1 MAKRRARRSGRQ
13 NGNDARSTGG
23 GETARMPDVTA
34 ESSMVPHVL
43 LGAVN
48 GIETVAVGALQLA
61 RNVLVSAVSGAA
73 DIGAEAVTATFAGT
87 RGVVAA
93 ASRMVGDIAT
103 TAQSTLQET
112 VSSATQSRRSV
123 VGRVAAR
130 RPLSLGWH
138 PAQRNLQ
145 WEATPCSIGSRRA
158 ARQHSRRRPANRA
171 PPSPPDRR

>member
-1 MAKRRARRSGRQ
+1 MAKRKARRSGRQ
-13 NGNDARSTGG
+13 NGNDARTTSG
-23 GETARMPDVTA
+23 GETARTLNGTA
-34 ESSMVPHVL
+34 ESSMVPQVL

-112 VSSATQSRRSV
+112 VSSAKQSRGSV
-123 VGRVAAR
+123 LGRVAAR
-130 RPLSLGWH
+130 RPLAKMASGLGEPSAGGDSLLDR
-138 PAQRNLQ
+138 AAARRK
-145 WEATPCSIGSRRA
+145 ATRPRA
-158 ARQHSRRRPANRA
+158 ARQPRTTVAA
-171 PPSPPDRR
+171 

>member
-1 MAKRRARRSGRQ
+1 MAKRKTRRSGRQ
-13 NGNDARSTGG
+13 NGNDARTTGG
-23 GETARMPDVTA
+23 GETARTPAGTA
-34 ESSMVPHVL
+34 ESSMVPQVL

-112 VSSATQSRRSV
+112 VSSAKQSRASML
-123 VGRVAAR
+123 GRVAAR
-130 RPLSLGWH
+130 RPLARMASGAAEPSAGGDSLLER
-138 PAQRNLQ
+138 A
-145 WEATPCSIGSRRA
+145 ATSRKAKRPRA
-158 ARQHSRRRPANRA
+158 ARQPRTTVAA
-171 PPSPPDRR
+171 

>member
-13 NGNDARSTGG
+13 NGNDARTTSG
-23 GETARMPDVTA
+23 GEARTLVGTA
-34 ESSMVPHVL
+34 ESSMVPQVL

-48 GIETVAVGALQLA
+48 GIETVAVGALQLT

-103 TAQSTLQET
+103 TAQRTLRET
-112 VSSATQSRRSV
+112 VSSAKQSRGSAL
-123 VGRVAAR
+123 GWVAAR
-130 RPLSLGWH
+130 RPLARVASGPGEPSAGGDSLLDR
-138 PAQRNLQ
+138 A
-145 WEATPCSIGSRRA
+145 ATRRRATGPRA
-158 ARQHSRRRPANRA
+158 AR
-171 PPSPPDRR
+171 PPRTTVAA

>member
-1 MAKRRARRSGRQ
+1 MAKRKTRRSGRQ
-13 NGNDARSTGG
+13 NGNDARTTGG
-23 GETARMPDVTA
+23 GETARTPAGTA
-34 ESSMVPHVL
+34 ESNMVPQVL

-103 TAQSTLQET
+103 TAQSTFQET
-112 VSSATQSRRSV
+112 VSSAKQSRGSV
-123 VGRVAAR
+123 LGRVTAR
-130 RPLSLGWH
+130 RPLARMASSAGEPSAGGDSLLDR
-138 PAQRNLQ
+138 A
-145 WEATPCSIGSRRA
+145 ATRRKATQPRA
-158 ARQHSRRRPANRA
+158 AR
-171 PPSPPDRR
+171 PPRTTVAA

>member
-1 MAKRRARRSGRQ
+1 MAKRKARRSGRQ
-13 NGNDARSTGG
+13 NGNDARTTSG
-23 GETARMPDVTA
+23 GETARMLDGTA
-34 ESSMVPHVL
+34 ESSMVPQVL

-112 VSSATQSRRSV
+112 VSSAKQSRGSAL
-123 VGRVAAR
+123 GQVAAR
-130 RPLSLGWH
+130 RPLARMTSAAGEPSAGGNSLLER
-138 PAQRNLQ
+138 A
-145 WEATPCSIGSRRA
+145 ATRRKATRPRA
-158 ARQHSRRRPANRA
+158 ARQPRTTVAA
-171 PPSPPDRR
+171 

>member
-1 MAKRRARRSGRQ
+1 MAKRKGRRSGRQ
-13 NGNDARSTGG
+13 NGNDARTTGG
-23 GETARMPDVTA
+23 GETARTLNGTA
-34 ESSMVPHVL
+34 ESSMVPQVL

-112 VSSATQSRRSV
+112 VSSAKQSRGSAL
-123 VGRVAAR
+123 GSVAAR
-130 RPLSLGWH
+130 RPLAKMASGPGESLAGGDS
-138 PAQRNLQ
+138 LLD
-145 WEATPCSIGSRRA
+145 RA
-158 ARQHSRRRPANRA
+158 AMRRKATRPRTARQPRTTVAA
-171 PPSPPDRR
+171 

>member
-1 MAKRRARRSGRQ
+1 MAKRKARRSGRQ
-13 NGNDARSTGG
+13 NGNGARIPSG
-23 GETARMPDVTA
+23 GETTRTLDGTA
-34 ESSMVPHVL
+34 ESSMVPQVL

-112 VSSATQSRRSV
+112 VSSAKQSRGSAL
-123 VGRVAAR
+123 GSVAAR
-130 RPLSLGWH
+130 RPLAKMASGPGESLAGGDS
-138 PAQRNLQ
+138 LLD
-145 WEATPCSIGSRRA
+145 RA
-158 ARQHSRRRPANRA
+158 ATRRKAIRPRA
-171 PPSPPDRR
+171 AHPPRTTVAA

>member
-1 MAKRRARRSGRQ
+1 
-13 NGNDARSTGG
+13 
-23 GETARMPDVTA
+23 
-34 ESSMVPHVL
+34 MVPQVL

-112 VSSATQSRRSV
+112 VSSAKQSRGSV
-123 VGRVAAR
+123 LGRVAAR
-130 RPLSLGWH
+130 RPLARMASSAGEPSAGGDSLLDR
-138 PAQRNLQ
+138 A
-145 WEATPCSIGSRRA
+145 ATRRKATRPRA
-158 ARQHSRRRPANRA
+158 AR
-171 PPSPPDRR
+171 PPRTTVAA

>member
-1 MAKRRARRSGRQ
+1 M
-13 NGNDARSTGG
+13 NGSDTPRPLDG
-23 GETARMPDVTA
+23 TAGA
-34 ESSMVPHVL
+34 GMVPQVL

-103 TAQSTLQET
+103 TAQSTVQET
-112 VSSATQSRRSV
+112 VSTARLSNGSGP
-123 VGRVAAR
+123 GRVAAR
-130 RPLSLGWH
+130 RPLAPMASRQGEAAVASASSLLDRTATRRRA
-138 PAQRNLQ
+138 AQ
-145 WEATPCSIGSRRA
+145 PRA
-158 ARQHSRRRPANRA
+158 ARQPRTSTAA
-171 PPSPPDRR
+171 

>member
-13 NGNDARSTGG
+13 NGNDARTTSG
-23 GETARMPDVTA
+23 GEPARTPGATA
-34 ESSMVPHVL
+34 EPSMVPQVL

-103 TAQSTLQET
+103 TAQSTVQET
-112 VSSATQSRRSV
+112 VSTARLSNGSGP
-123 VGRVAAR
+123 GRVATR
-130 RPLSLGWH
+130 RPLAPMASRQGEPAVGSASSLLDRAATRRRA
-138 PAQRNLQ
+138 AQ
-145 WEATPCSIGSRRA
+145 PRA
-158 ARQHSRRRPANRA
+158 ARQSRATTA
-171 PPSPPDRR
+171 A

>member
-13 NGNDARSTGG
+13 NGNGARITSG
-23 GETARMPDVTA
+23 GETARTLDATA
-34 ESSMVPHVL
+34 ESSMVPQVL

-61 RNVLVSAVSGAA
+61 RNVLVSAVAGAA

-112 VSSATQSRRSV
+112 VSSARQSRGGV
-123 VGRVAAR
+123 PGRMAVR
-130 RPLSLGWH
+130 RPLARMASGAGDPSAGGDSL
-138 PAQRNLQ
+138 LD
-145 WEATPCSIGSRRA
+145 RA
-158 ARQHSRRRPANRA
+158 ATRRKATRPRVARQPRTTVAA
-171 PPSPPDRR
+171 

>member
-1 MAKRRARRSGRQ
+1 MAKRRTRRSGRQ
-13 NGNDARSTGG
+13 NGNDARTTSG
-23 GETARMPDVTA
+23 GETARTLDGTA
-34 ESSMVPHVL
+34 ESSMVPQVL

-103 TAQSTLQET
+103 TAQSTLQGT
-112 VSSATQSRRSV
+112 VSSAKQSRGGV
-123 VGRVAAR
+123 LVAAR
-130 RPLSLGWH
+130 RPLAKMASGRGEPSVGGDSL
-138 PAQRNLQ
+138 LD
-145 WEATPCSIGSRRA
+145 RA
-158 ARQHSRRRPANRA
+158 ATRRKATRPRA
-171 PPSPPDRR
+171 PRQPRATVAA

>member
-1 MAKRRARRSGRQ
+1 MAKRKTRRSGRP
-13 NGNDARSTGG
+13 NGTDIRTTSG
-23 GETARMPDVTA
+23 GETARTPDGTA
-34 ESSMVPHVL
+34 ESRMVPQVL

-112 VSSATQSRRSV
+112 VSSAKQSRGGV
-123 VGRVAAR
+123 LVAAR
-130 RPLSLGWH
+130 RPLAKMASGRGEPSVGGDSL
-138 PAQRNLQ
+138 LD
-145 WEATPCSIGSRRA
+145 RA
-158 ARQHSRRRPANRA
+158 ATRRNATRPRA
-171 PPSPPDRR
+171 PRQPRATVAA

>member
-1 MAKRRARRSGRQ
+1 MAKRRTRRSGRQ
-13 NGNDARSTGG
+13 NGNDARTTSG
-23 GETARMPDVTA
+23 GETARTLDGTA
-34 ESSMVPHVL
+34 ESSMVPQVL
-43 LGAVN
+43 LGTVN

-112 VSSATQSRRSV
+112 VSSAKQLRGSAL
-123 VGRVAAR
+123 GRVAAR
-130 RPLSLGWH
+130 RPLAKMASGPADPSVGGDSLLER
-138 PAQRNLQ
+138 A
-145 WEATPCSIGSRRA
+145 ATRRKATGPRA
-158 ARQHSRRRPANRA
+158 ARQPRTTVAA
-171 PPSPPDRR
+171 

>member
-1 MAKRRARRSGRQ
+1 MAKRKARRSGRQ
-13 NGNDARSTGG
+13 NANDARTSSG
-23 GETARMPDVTA
+23 GETARTLNGTA
-34 ESSMVPHVL
+34 ESSMVPQVL

-112 VSSATQSRRSV
+112 VSSAKHSRGSAL
-123 VGRVAAR
+123 GSVAAR
-130 RPLSLGWH
+130 RPLAKMPSAPGEPSAGGDSLLDR
-138 PAQRNLQ
+138 A
-145 WEATPCSIGSRRA
+145 ATRRKATRPRA
-158 ARQHSRRRPANRA
+158 ARQPRTTVAA
-171 PPSPPDRR
+171 